1 MMKLSEFIAIY
12 GDDDVKFQR
21 LDECTTN
28 ISMTK
33 RGSKASFVTPETF
46 GFDGFDKMGL
56 IIWLDRERATKI
68 LADHKSA
75 APSAIPIEKTG
86 ERQS

>member
-1 MMKLSEFIAIY
+1 MKLSEFIANY

-21 LDECTTN
+21 LDDCATN

-33 RGSKASFVTPETF
+33 GGSKASFVTPETF

-56 IIWLDRERATKI
+56 IVWLDRERVAKI
-68 LADHKSA
+68 LADRKA
-75 APSAIPIEKTG
+75 ALALQEQ
-86 ERQS
+86 R

>member
-1 MMKLSEFIAIY
+1 MKLSEFIASY

-21 LDECTTN
+21 LDECATN

-33 RGSKASFVTPETF
+33 QGSKASFITPETF

-56 IIWLDRERATKI
+56 IVWLDRDRVAKI
-68 LADHKSA
+68 LADRKA
-75 APSAIPIEKTG
+75 ATAACCRSTQLVS
-86 ERQS
+86 RD